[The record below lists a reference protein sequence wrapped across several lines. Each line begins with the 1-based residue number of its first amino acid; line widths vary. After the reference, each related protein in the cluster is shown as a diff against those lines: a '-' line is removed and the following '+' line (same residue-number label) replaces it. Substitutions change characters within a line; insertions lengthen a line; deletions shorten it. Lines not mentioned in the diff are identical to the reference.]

1 MDKLIWV
8 QTTCEAEE
16 PHTHIWWPAL
26 KYPTQDDL
34 FKTDSL
40 VQNNDVLKR
49 KIFASNLHLLTN
61 KSLLGN
67 PVARLLGHPPGRFV
81 VEWLIPSKD
90 NEKAF
95 FDDFVRLSR
104 QFDSLPEASTVR
116 SHFDQALT
124 EALNRIKA
132 SEDTS
137 PVDVPPS
144 SQSAA
149 SSDFQPIRKVLKFNS
164 GSSGSRITFYDTM
177 NDGSKPQVKESTC
190 AVETSND
197 AIVRVEQRNTTSI
210 IDEKETERPKK
221 RGRRPK
227 QTASATTTEEATPP
241 RLPVEVIRDAP
252 TEDRADFSPDSA
264 LTVEEEASN
273 FDCDEYRNRKEDGQ
287 SSEERKRKNS
297 HLRRNAQNNKVSP
310 EKTVVEEKKPEKGQK
325 ITSYMNKREKKEV
338 GKPKSAKSSP
348 ASVLSDLSCLNTE
361 FGYGWEILS
370 KNRQSGFS
378 FRADLGYIL
387 PDASLLPES
396 QWKENKHY
404 FKNGSDLRK
413 SLCRDGIPI
422 VVENMDTITS
432 RLSKRARR
440 DEPDIV
446 EEHVLKVFS
455 EDDVE
460 KLQRWVTV
468 AHMPQ
473 NYKAKSFSGI
483 PSLSDNEASK
493 ILLKCGYKWNNSA
506 FGYSLPEKTAESD
519 VKVLPLVLLRSHVC
533 RHGILG
539 NVDALSMQEQV
550 QLTLWACCEPFQ
562 HSIFKL
568 ISSGTVRQEAGD
580 LSRSKTATPPV
591 DVNKTLPS
599 VTSVKK
605 VKTSENKN
613 LDPFD
618 SDDVDPEEVLELG
631 TVTAE
636 SIKTF
641 NYDAEKDEASDEETA
656 EDIPTH
662 FLNLKAQLEAKFG
675 PVKDDDWHTLRT
687 KKLNKFGKIVQG
699 GLEGWVWVLPD
710 RSHKGGVY
718 GIDYFS
724 ADGNDLK
731 QFAVTHLGWGG
742 DANFFKEKEDNEKQ
756 SHQRRNVNAP
766 AKDNR
771 RKDLIQPFA
780 IRNTKVEEKSA
791 VCCNLYLNPSMETN
805 F

>member
-1 MDKLIWV
+1 MTFTEIQQNSDSKMDQLIWV
-8 QTTCEAEE
+8 QTICEGEE
-16 PHTHIWWPAL
+16 PHTHVWWPAL
-26 KYPTQDDL
+26 KFPTQDDL
-34 FKTDSL
+34 FKTDTL
-40 VQNNDVLKR
+40 VRGNDVLKR

-61 KSLLGN
+61 KRLLGN
-67 PVARLLGHPPGRFV
+67 PVARLLGHPPGQVV

-95 FDDFVRLSR
+95 FDDFVSISR
-104 QFDSLPEASTVR
+104 QFDSLPEASKVR
-116 SHFDQALT
+116 SNFDQAVA
-124 EALNRIKA
+124 EALSRIKA

-177 NDGSKPQVKESTC
+177 NEESNPPVKESTC
-190 AVETSND
+190 AVETTKND
-197 AIVRVEQRNTTSI
+197 VIVRVEQRNTTSI
-210 IDEKETERPKK
+210 IDEKETEMPKK

-227 QTASATTTEEATPP
+227 QTASTTTEEATPL

-273 FDCDEYRNRKEDGQ
+273 FDCNEYRNRKEDSQ
-287 SSEERKRKNS
+287 SSNERKRKNS

-310 EKTVVEEKKPEKGQK
+310 EKTIVEDKKPEKGQK

-361 FGYGWEILS
+361 FGYGWEILR
-370 KNRQSGFS
+370 KNPQSGFS

-387 PDASLLPES
+387 PDATLLPES

-404 FKNGSDLRK
+404 FKDGSDLRK
-413 SLCRDGIPI
+413 SLCRDGIPVI
-422 VVENMDTITS
+422 VENMDTVTS

-473 NYKAKSFSGI
+473 NYKAKTFSGI
-483 PSLSDNEASK
+483 PSLSDSEASK
-493 ILLKCGYKWNNSA
+493 ILLKCGYKWNKLG
-506 FGYSLPEKTAESD
+506 FGYSLPEKTSESD
-519 VKVLPLVLLRSHVC
+519 VNVLPLVLLRSHVC

-550 QLTLWACCEPFQ
+550 QLILWACCEPFQ
-562 HSIFKL
+562 HSILYVNCFDPNELHILPAKALLLTISICFCFLLSKL
-568 ISSGTVRQEAGD
+568 ISSCTVRQEAED
-580 LSRSKTATPPV
+580 LSRSKTATPTI
-591 DVNKTLPS
+591 DFKKSLPS

-605 VKTSENKN
+605 VNTSDKKN

-618 SDDVDPEEVLELG
+618 GDDVDPGEILELD
-631 TVTAE
+631 TVIAE

-641 NYDAEKDEASDEETA
+641 NYDEEKDEASGEETA
-656 EDIPTH
+656 EDIPAH
-662 FLNLKAQLEAKFG
+662 FLDLKAQLEAKFG
-675 PVKDDDWHTLRT
+675 SVKDDDWHTLRT
-687 KKLNKFGKIVQG
+687 KKLK
-699 GLEGWVWVLPD
+699 
-710 RSHKGGVY
+710 
-718 GIDYFS
+718 
-724 ADGNDLK
+724 
-731 QFAVTHLGWGG
+731 
-742 DANFFKEKEDNEKQ
+742 
-756 SHQRRNVNAP
+756 
-766 AKDNR
+766 
-771 RKDLIQPFA
+771 
-780 IRNTKVEEKSA
+780 
-791 VCCNLYLNPSMETN
+791 
-805 F
+805 